1 MRTKLKD
8 VSTSVARW
16 CWNLESE
23 SLCEEVRR
31 NTGLKDF
38 GDPPLQ
44 PGLSILLES
53 LDREARLHPL
63 GRMLLRMHI
72 RDLLETRLRLVDSWK
87 SKAERLAAVNIEKPV
102 FIVGVPRSGSTF
114 LHELLAEH
122 TEHRAPRVWEVMF
135 PVASR
140 ESSRREQD
148 KRMRKAAMC
157 LWFFRKLA
165 PRADAVYPMRANTPH
180 ECVAIHSYTLLSEE
194 FVSTCNVPAYE
205 AFLRSADL
213 TPAYIWQKRFLQHL
227 HLESP
232 GKRWV
237 MKSPDHVYGL
247 ESLFAIFPDAVILQT
262 HRNPVE
268 VLKSSADLTRVLR
281 RLYGE
286 AGDPEEIRLRE
297 ARLLAEGAERF
308 IDFRDSHPEFASRI
322 IDVKYTDLV
331 AEPLATYRRICE
343 AIQAPM
349 TDVVKARVQQLIAS
363 RSRYQGPRA
372 SAKTESLGLD
382 TALGARFERY
392 CARFGLP
399 FRKADLC
406 E

>member
-1 MRTKLKD
+1 MRAKLKQIN
-8 VSTSVARW
+8 TNVARW

-23 SLCEEVRR
+23 SLCEEAQR
-31 NTGLKDF
+31 NTGLRDF

-53 LDREARLHPL
+53 LDSEARLHPL

-72 RDLLETRLRLVDSWK
+72 KDLLETRLRLVDVWK
-87 SKAERLAAVNIEKPV
+87 SKAERQAVVNIEKPV

-122 TEHRAPRVWEVMF
+122 PEHRAPRVWEVMF

-140 ESSRREQD
+140 EGSRRDQE
-148 KRMRKAAMC
+148 KRMRKAATC

-205 AFLRSADL
+205 AFLRSTDL
-213 TPAYIWQKRFLQHL
+213 TPAYVWQKRFLQHL
-227 HLESP
+227 QLQCP

-247 ESLFAIFPDAVILQT
+247 ESLFAIFPDAVIIQT
-262 HRNPVE
+262 HRNPIE

-286 AGDPEEIRLRE
+286 AGEPEEIRLRE

-308 IDFRDSHPEFASRI
+308 IHFRDSHPEFASRI

-331 AEPLATYRRICE
+331 AEPVATFRQICE
-343 AIQAPM
+343 AIETPM
-349 TDVVKARVQQLIAS
+349 TNVVKERVQRLIAS
-363 RSRYQGPRA
+363 RSRYHGPRA
-372 SAKTESLGLD
+372 SAKTDSLGLD

-392 CARFGLP
+392 CTRFGLP